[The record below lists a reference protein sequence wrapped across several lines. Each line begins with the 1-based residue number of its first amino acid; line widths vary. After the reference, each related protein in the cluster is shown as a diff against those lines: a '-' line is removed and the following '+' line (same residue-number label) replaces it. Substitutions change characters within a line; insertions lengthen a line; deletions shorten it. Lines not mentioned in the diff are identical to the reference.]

1 MDELFKIFGEV
12 VGAAIEGSEEAGESR
27 EQMELPP
34 VYERYLCGRKREL
47 GVNDR

>member
-12 VGAAIEGSEEAGESR
+12 VGAAIEGAEETEAPDPA
-27 EQMELPP
+27 ELPP
-34 VYERYLCGRKREL
+34 VYERMLCGRKREL